1 MIAKQELAV
10 EGYPLSREGGGDD
23 SDASASRR
31 RGRALDAK
39 SRGHGGGAQQVREH
53 HSGRG

>member
-1 MIAKQELAV
+1 VIAKQELAV